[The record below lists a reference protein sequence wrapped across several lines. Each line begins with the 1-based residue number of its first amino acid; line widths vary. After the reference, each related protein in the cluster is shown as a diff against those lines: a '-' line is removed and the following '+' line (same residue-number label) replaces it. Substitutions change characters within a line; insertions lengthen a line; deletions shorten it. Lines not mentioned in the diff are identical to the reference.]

1 MIKNLKLKNFTVFK
15 NVRFTFGRTLN
26 VIIGENGAGKSHVLK
41 VLYAANTAVL
51 GEQVN
56 HVAARI
62 RQSLHKVF
70 MAVDADL
77 ITRSNCKSA
86 SSGTLEIAT
95 DTTAT
100 PISFTLDHDAIPEEA
115 VYDTNTMH
123 TVFIPAK
130 ELLSIYPNFIVLWKK
145 YDLSYD
151 RTFYDTIMALSMPSL
166 KTIPVIHDEII
177 GELESAIGAKV
188 YLSKDTKR
196 FVYQAKGDDKETDI
210 NLAAE
215 GWCRL
220 GMLMQLLRNGSIEKG
235 GHLFWDEPEANLNPR
250 LVKLVAKAIFAL
262 GKAGVQVF
270 VTTHSLFL
278 LRELEMLRSADKNIK
293 QGDVRF
299 FNLSGK
305 GKVEQGDSPEELGN
319 ILFLD
324 ESVLQSQR
332 YLDQESRHD
341 R

>member
-1 MIKNLKLKNFTVFK
+1 MIKSLKFRNFTVFGSA
-15 NVRFTFGRTLN
+15 RFTFGPKLN
-26 VIIGENGAGKSHVLK
+26 VIIGENGAGKSHVIK
-41 VLYAANTAVL
+41 AIYAVDTAML
-51 GEQVN
+51 GERVN
-56 HVAARI
+56 HVAGRI

-70 MAVDADL
+70 MAADADL
-77 ITRSNCKSA
+77 ISRSGRESA
-86 SSGTLEIAT
+86 SGGTIEVVTSSPASS
-95 DTTAT
+95 
-100 PISFTLDHDAIPEEA
+100 ISFTLEPGATSEEA
-115 VYDTNTMH
+115 VYDTKTTH

-130 ELLSIYPNFIVLWKK
+130 ELLSIYPSFIGLWQKF
-145 YDLSYD
+145 DLSYD
-151 RTFYDTIMALSMPSL
+151 RTYYDTIMALSLPPL
-166 KTIPVIHDEII
+166 KKAPTIHAAII
-177 GELESAIGAKV
+177 DELEAAIGAKI

-196 FVYQAKGDDKETDI
+196 FVYQVKGDDKETDI

-235 GHLFWDEPEANLNPR
+235 GHLFWDEPEANLNPK

-278 LRELEMLRSADKNIK
+278 LRELDMLRTADKGLK
-293 QGDVRF
+293 KGDVRF

-305 GKVEQGDSPEELGN
+305 GKMEQGDSPEELGD
-319 ILFLD
+319 ILLLD

-332 YLDQESRHD
+332 YLDQESGHD

>member
-1 MIKNLKLKNFTVFK
+1 MIKSLKFKNFTVFK
-15 NVRFTFGRTLN
+15 SAHFTFGPKLN
-26 VIIGENGAGKSHVLK
+26 VIIGENGAGKSHVIK
-41 VLYAANTAVL
+41 ALYAVDTAML
-51 GEQVN
+51 GERVN
-56 HVAARI
+56 HVTERI

-70 MAVDADL
+70 MAADDDL
-77 ITRSNCKSA
+77 VTRSNRESA
-86 SSGTLEIAT
+86 PSGTIEMA
-95 DTTAT
+95 AEAAASA
-100 PISFTLDHDAIPEEA
+100 ISFTLEPGATSEEA
-115 VYDTNTMH
+115 VYDTNTTH

-130 ELLSIYPNFIVLWKK
+130 ELLTLYPNFAVLWQKF
-145 YDLSYD
+145 DLSYD
-151 RTFYDTIMALSMPSL
+151 RTFYDTITALSLPPL
-166 KTIPVIHDEII
+166 KKVPAIHAEIVS
-177 GELESAIGAKV
+177 ELESAIGAKI

-196 FVYQAKGDDKETDI
+196 FVYQVKGDDKETDI

-220 GMLMQLLRNGSIEKG
+220 GMLMQLLRNGSIDKG
-235 GHLFWDEPEANLNPR
+235 GHLFWDEPEANLNPK

-278 LRELEMLRSADKNIK
+278 LRELDMLRSADKNIK
-293 QGDVRF
+293 KGDVRF

-305 GKVEQGDSPEELGN
+305 GKVEQGDSPEELGD
-319 ILFLD
+319 ILLLD